1 MEVFLIAAWCIWKEH
16 NAQIFE
22 GRQPSLATWKVSFA
36 GEIILHLHRVKPELH
51 EAVKIWLSSV
61 V

>member
-1 MEVFLIAAWCIWKEH
+1 LKEN

-36 GEIILHLHRVKPELH
+36 DEIILHLHRVKPELH